1 MGPRRYVCQVMNEL
15 RKKVHCMGFLAVP
28 ISRWHQ
34 KRFSTWVEGFNQ
46 KAKYF
51 EGLARLAQR
60 RRDELRGEIT
70 QMEAALVNMK
80 AEIRAYRE
88 EMRVAECDK
97 CDGQGC
103 NFCKYGFDGF
113 GDLF

>member
-1 MGPRRYVCQVMNEL
+1 MRTRRYVCQVMNEL
-15 RKKVHCMGFLAVP
+15 RKTVHNMGFLAVP

-51 EGLARLAQR
+51 ECLSRLAQR
-60 RRDELRGEIT
+60 RRDELREEIT
-70 QMEAALVNMK
+70 QMEAVLVDMK
-80 AEIRAYRE
+80 TEIRAYRA

-97 CDGQGC
+97 CEGHGC
-103 NFCKYGFDGF
+103 NLCKYGFDGF